1 MEKSFANA
9 LIFIYLFLVGGGK
22 KMRKPVNLIY
32 QNDFLELP
40 PSTHH
45 DYLLVNKVR

>member
-9 LIFIYLFLVGGGK
+9 LTFFLFFVGVGDK